1 MLNFTSK
8 ITVSP
13 AADDKLWYVLAS
25 KTTRANSFNKSLI
38 SVFIYLY
45 HLYIVLFLFLWQTL
59 TNLTK
64 SQGFPGSSVV
74 KNLPAK
80 QETLVRSL
88 GWEDTP
94 EKEMATHSNI
104 LVWEIP
110 WTDKPG
116 GLKSPWVTKKSGMS

>member
-1 MLNFTSK
+1 MLNFTTS

-38 SVFIYLY
+38 SVSIYLY
-45 HLYIVLFLFLWQTL
+45 HLYIVLFLFLWQS
-59 TNLTK
+59 LTK

-74 KNLPAK
+74 KNLSAK

-110 WTDKPG
+110 
-116 GLKSPWVTKKSGMS
+116 